1 MFNLNNNVQVTFP
14 LPCTNKITEYLSKFH
29 KNEQLFQIAQ
39 VLGIYN
45 SEENKNLFGVT
56 SPVFTA

>member
-39 VLGIYN
+39 VLGIY
-45 SEENKNLFGVT
+45 KIGRAHV
-56 SPVFTA
+56 